1 MEYLSGRMSGKYL
14 PGNPL
19 SYRMK
24 NKSKNKA
31 TFVHEYENDKNDLKH
46 EKSNLS
52 CNKARPDS
60 AGQSKEDKMYEI
72 NNSNPN
78 FKNSADGVPNI
89 FMDMNNFNT
98 LFQPFHEKVKE
109 IALKGKIQEMIKDV
123 ERMLCDF
130 YTYERVQ
137 ILIAEWNHRFNA
149 ATDYTRFHR
158 ELNDYRN
165 ALVTRY
171 LYP

>member
-31 TFVHEYENDKNDLKH
+31 TFVHEYENDKNDFKQ

-52 CNKARPDS
+52 CNKTHLDNAD
-60 AGQSKEDKMYEI
+60 QSKENKNDI
-72 NNSNPN
+72 NDSNSN
-78 FKNSADGVPNI
+78 FKNTADGVPNI
-89 FMDMNNFNT
+89 FTDMNYFNT
-98 LFQPFHEKVKE
+98 LFQPFDEKDKE
-109 IALKGKIQEMIKDV
+109 IVLKRKIQEMIKDI

-137 ILIAEWNHRFNA
+137 ILIAEWNHRFDA
-149 ATDYTRFHR
+149 ATDYTQFHR
-158 ELNDYRN
+158 ELNDYRT
-165 ALVTRY
+165 ALVNRY